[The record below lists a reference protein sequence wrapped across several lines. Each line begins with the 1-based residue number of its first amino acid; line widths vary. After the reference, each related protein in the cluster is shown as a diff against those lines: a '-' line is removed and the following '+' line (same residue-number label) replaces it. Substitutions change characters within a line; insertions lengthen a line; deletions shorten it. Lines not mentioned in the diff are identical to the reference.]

1 MTNVIQTNGLSKHYK
16 DVKAVEDLTI
26 SFDEHRIHGLLG
38 RNGAGKTTL
47 MQLLTG
53 QLFATA
59 GEIRVFGED
68 PVENAGV
75 MERTCFIQEG
85 QTYPDGFEAR
95 HVLRI
100 AAGLHP
106 RWDQQKA
113 DELVALFDL
122 PLDRKIKKL
131 SRGQLSAIGI
141 VTGIASRADLTF
153 FDEPYLGLDAVAR
166 QIFYDRLLEDYAE
179 HPRTIILSSH
189 LIDEIA
195 DLVDQVILVDDGA
208 LILHESTDDLRGRAL
223 TLTGDA
229 EAVDQLVGT
238 REVLHRE
245 SLGRVASVTVMGS
258 LTDEEEA
265 EARRLGLEHS
275 AVPLQQLIVH
285 LSQRD
290 QRTATRSQGAAS

>member
-1 MTNVIQTNGLSKHYK
+1 MTAVIDVAHLTKTYK
-16 DVKAVEDLTI
+16 DVTALDDLTLQVEENSI
-26 SFDEHRIHGLLG
+26 CGLLG
-38 RNGAGKTTL
+38 RNGSGKTTT
-47 MQLLTG
+47 MSLLTAQALPTSG
-53 QLFATA
+53 R
-59 GEIRVFGED
+59 IRVFGED
-68 PVENAGV
+68 PYENARV
-75 MERTCFIQEG
+75 LSHMCFVRESQK
-85 QTYPDGFEAR
+85 YPEDFTAR
-95 HVLRI
+95 HALL
-100 AAGLHP
+100 AASLFHP
-106 RWDQQKA
+106 RWD
-113 DELVALFDL
+113 DEFARSLVADLRL
-122 PLDRKIKKL
+122 PLDTRIKKL
-131 SRGQLSAIGI
+131 SRGQLSAVGVVIGL
-141 VTGIASRADLTF
+141 ASRAPVTF

-166 QIFYDRLLEDYAE
+166 SLFYKRLLEDYAE

-195 DLVDQVILVDDGA
+195 DLIDQVILVDDGA

-258 LTDEEEA
+258 LTDEEDA